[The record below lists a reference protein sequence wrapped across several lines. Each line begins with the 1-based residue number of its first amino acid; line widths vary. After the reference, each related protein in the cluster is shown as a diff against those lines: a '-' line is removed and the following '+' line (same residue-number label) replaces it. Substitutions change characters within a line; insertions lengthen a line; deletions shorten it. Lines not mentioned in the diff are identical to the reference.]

1 MRAMQ
6 TTDRISTVVH
16 AGNPFVLEDVPHM
29 PRLLFATASHES
41 AMKALEVLA
50 GNAEPNAKPVYDVKL
65 K

>member
-16 AGNPFVLEDVPHM
+16 AGNPFVIEDVPHM
-29 PRLLFATASHES
+29 PRLIFATASHGS
-41 AMKALEVLA
+41 SMRALEVLA
-50 GNAEPNAKPVYDVKL
+50 GNAEPTGKQVYDVKL